1 MITSNYNLFNFK
13 IENRGISRMK
23 IKLLKENFKTFGYCA
38 QYPILVD
45 ENFNIIDGQHRFVAC
60 KELGLEIVYEFSQNK
75 SNEYM
80 RSLNI
85 ASSNWELSDYINSY
99 CNEGRET
106 FVNFVNFKNK
116 NKLTVTNALIIFFEN
131 AKPKEIREGKDMKLY
146 KKMDEL
152 ISLIDDFKDLKFTM
166 SKTFVYALK
175 TLVNKNIGET
185 NIQYL
190 IKKRML
196 IEQMASVEQ
205 YLIVFQNIIN
215 NKRGVHNKI
224 SLV

>member
-60 KELGLEIVYEFSQNK
+60 KELGLDIIYEFSEHK

-106 FVNFVNFKNK
+106 FVNFVNFKNR

-215 NKRGVHNKI
+215 NKRGGHNKI
-224 SLV
+224 SLI

>member
-1 MITSNYNLFNFK
+1 
-13 IENRGISRMK
+13 MK